1 MDALLNGFSIVLT
14 GENLLY
20 CFIGAF
26 LGTVVGIL
34 PGLGPLTTIAIL
46 LPITFKMDVTSA
58 IIMLSGIYYG
68 VAYGGTVTSVLMRIP
83 GEASSV
89 VTCLDGYEMARK
101 GRAGPALFIA
111 AVGSF
116 VAGTLGVI
124 AISFLSPPLAK
135 MVLAFGPSEYA
146 MMMLAGL
153 SMVTYMSGGSLPRAL
168 LMAAFGLLLGTIGL
182 DPMNM
187 TPRLTFDILT
197 LSDGVNLVPLAIG
210 LFGRPWSTGN
220 DGKPVVQLNT
230 QRSYG
235 ILRRRTGAS
244 RVY

>member
-1 MDALLNGFSIVLT
+1 M
-14 GENLLY
+14 ENLIGGFITVFQPATLAY

-101 GRAGPALFIA
+101 GRAGAALCIA
-111 AVGSF
+111 GVGSF
-116 VAGTLGVI
+116 VAGTIGVV
-124 AISFLSPPLAK
+124 AITFLSPPLA
-135 MVLAFGPSEYA
+135 AG
-146 MMMLAGL
+146 AGL
-153 SMVTYMSGGSLPRAL
+153 RSVRIRDDDARRPVRWSPTCRA
-168 LMAAFGLLLGTIGL
+168 ARSW
-182 DPMNM
+182 P
-187 TPRLTFDILT
+187 
-197 LSDGVNLVPLAIG
+197 
-210 LFGRPWSTGN
+210 GRC
-220 DGKPVVQLNT
+220 
-230 QRSYG
+230 
-235 ILRRRTGAS
+235 
-244 RVY
+244 